1 MRRWIQP
8 STRVAIYLRDGLA
21 CSWCGTT
28 LEQGA
33 QLTLD
38 HCKPR
43 SKGGNN
49 DATNL
54 ITSCFKCNSSRGT
67 RSLVA
72 VAKAVAT
79 YVNHEQTK
87 EGILRHITT
96 IRQRK
101 LDRKA
106 ARKIIKNRSQEI
118 QDLLTERG

>member
-1 MRRWIQP
+1 MSRWIQP

-72 VAKAVAT
+72 FAKAVAT

-87 EGILRHITT
+87 DGILRHITT

>member
-1 MRRWIQP
+1 MRWIQP

-43 SKGGNN
+43 SKGGKN

-72 VAKAVAT
+72 FAKAVAT

-87 EGILRHITT
+87 
-96 IRQRK
+96 
-101 LDRKA
+101 DRKA

-118 QDLLTERG
+118 QDLLTERV